1 MRLALKLS
9 LVAAFAAALVYT
21 ALSQGKVEC
30 EVCMEFRGRG
40 VCRTVAAAERD
51 QAVAMAV
58 SNACAFLS
66 SGVTPG
72 IQCGQTLPRSVTC
85 SE

>member
-1 MRLALKLS
+1 MRLVVTLALA
-9 LVAAFAAALVYT
+9 AAFAAALVYT

-40 VCRTVAAAERD
+40 VCRTVAAADRD
-51 QAVAMAV
+51 QAVVMAV

-72 IQCGQTLPRSVTC
+72 IQCGQTPPRSVTC